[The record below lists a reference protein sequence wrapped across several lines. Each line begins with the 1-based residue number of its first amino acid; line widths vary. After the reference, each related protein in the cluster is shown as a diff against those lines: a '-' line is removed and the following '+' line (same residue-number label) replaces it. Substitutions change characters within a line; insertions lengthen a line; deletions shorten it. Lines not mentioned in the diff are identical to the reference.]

1 MSFAVKSWG
10 SECVITR
17 GPPMTDA
24 FADCTRVSLASSRS
38 WINANQMCEDKWS
51 IRDSTIATS

>member
-1 MSFAVKSWG
+1 VVKSWG

-17 GPPMTDA
+17 GPSMADA
-24 FADCTRVSLASSRS
+24 FADCIRVSLASSRS